1 MIVQAICEAAE
12 STDIDIR
19 VTSLALLTRVASS
32 CYQHLKDYIDVIAP
46 VSFNVQLLIRKKAS
60 F

>member
-1 MIVQAICEAAE
+1 VRAICEAAE

-32 CYQHLKDYIDVIAP
+32 CYQHLKDYIDVIGP
-46 VSFNVQLLIRKKAS
+46 VSFDVQLFIRKEAS